1 VGSAE
6 LRSCG
11 IYVAD
16 AFAERIRDR
25 EVRCT
30 VLAVDDYDRRLARCA
45 LAGED
50 LSRWLVPN
58 GLAMAF
64 REYSERFVPEE
75 ESARDARAGLWQTSF
90 EPPWEYRAERW
101 RVAAQEAPKGCPI
114 KGDINREG
122 ERIYHTPWG
131 VAVVRQNEDHSRQG

>member
-1 VGSAE
+1 
-6 LRSCG
+6 
-11 IYVAD
+11 
-16 AFAERIRDR
+16 
-25 EVRCT
+25 
-30 VLAVDDYDRRLARCA
+30 
-45 LAGED
+45 
-50 LSRWLVPN
+50 
-58 GLAMAF
+58 MAF

-131 VAVVRQNEDHSRQG
+131 VAVLRQNEDHSRQG